1 MNLHFRIHRGTKEIG
16 GSCVEVWT
24 SNTRIIIDMGMPLVD
39 KKREQFNFDKYK
51 NLDIN
56 ELVQQKIL
64 PNIEGIYNSKEKLI
78 EGVFISHSHLDH
90 FGFINFVSEN
100 VKIFLGEATHKIIEI
115 SNIFASS
122 NYQIKK
128 YEYFEKEKSFQIGD
142 FTITPYWNDH
152 SAFDSYSFLIEAN
165 GKSIFYSGD
174 FRDHGRKSKVFK
186 RFLHNA
192 PQNVD
197 YLILE
202 GTTIGRKTIKDKTEI
217 EIEDE
222 LFKVFS
228 ESETINL
235 VYTAGQN
242 IDRLVSIFKATQK
255 AKKLFVIDVYVAKIL
270 TELNKFSK
278 LPYPSNSFNNI
289 KVMFP
294 YYSCKKLKNDGNENV
309 LYQFKKYKITKEEIS
324 NQANNIVMIVRPS
337 MKKDLEKINNLKNG
351 NLIYSM
357 WEGYLQKDYTSKF
370 IDYLKNLNFKIYKIH
385 TSGHADI
392 SSLQKLVNA
401 INPKNIIPIHT
412 FEGDSYHKYFNSTIT
427 QCKDEEEIS
436 V

>member
-1 MNLHFRIHRGTKEIG
+1 MNFKIHRGTKEIG

-39 KKREQFNFDKYK
+39 ANRDQFNFKKYE
-51 NLDIN
+51 NLTTR
-56 ELVQQKIL
+56 ELIKQNIL
-64 PNIEGIYNSKEKLI
+64 PDIKGLYNDNQNLVA
-78 EGVFISHSHLDH
+78 GVLISHSHLDH
-90 FGFINFVSEN
+90 FGLMNYVS
-100 VKIFLGEATHKIIEI
+100 KDIKTYLGEATHKLIEI
-115 SNIFASS
+115 SNIFTHS
-122 NYQIKK
+122 NYQLTNFTYFKK
-128 YEYFEKEKSFQIGD
+128 EEFFQIGD
-142 FTITPYWNDH
+142 FKITPYWNDH

-165 GKSIFYSGD
+165 GKSVFYSGD

-197 YLILE
+197 YLLLE

-228 ESETINL
+228 EPQKINL

-242 IDRLVSIFKATQK
+242 IDRLVSIFKAAQK
-255 AKKLFVIDVYVAKIL
+255 IKKLFVIDVYIAAIL
-270 TELNKFSK
+270 TELSKFSR
-278 LPYPSNSFNNI
+278 LPFPSNSFKNI

-294 YYSCKKLKNDGNENV
+294 YYSCKKLKNEGNENI

-324 NQANNIVMIVRPS
+324 NQANDIVMIVRPS
-337 MKKDLEKINNLKNG
+337 MKIDLEKIDNLKGG

-357 WEGYLQKDYTSKF
+357 WEGYLQNEYTAKF
-370 IDYLKNLNFKIYKIH
+370 IDYFKNINFKIHNIH
-385 TSGHADI
+385 TSGHADLVA
-392 SSLQKLVNA
+392 LQKLVEA
-401 INPKNIIPIHT
+401 IDPKNIIPIHT
-412 FEGDSYHKYFNSTIT
+412 FEGNLYQDIFRSNVI
-427 QCKDEEEIS
+427 QCNDGDVIN

>member
-1 MNLHFRIHRGTKEIG
+1 MFFKIHRGTKEIG

-24 SNTRIIIDMGMPLVD
+24 SNTRIILDMGMPLVD
-39 KKREQFNFDKYK
+39 SKKEQFNFKEFEK
-51 NLDIN
+51 LETK
-56 ELVQQKIL
+56 ELIKQKIL
-64 PNIEGIYNSKEKLI
+64 PDIEGLYDTNGDLI
-78 EGVFISHSHLDH
+78 DGVLISHSHLDH
-90 FGFINFVSEN
+90 FGLMNYVS
-100 VKIFLGEATHKIIEI
+100 KDIKTYLGEATHKLIEI
-115 SNIFASS
+115 SNIFTHS
-122 NYQIKK
+122 NYQITNFTYFKK
-128 YEYFEKEKSFQIGD
+128 EESFQIGD
-142 FTITPYWNDH
+142 FKITPYWNDH

-197 YLILE
+197 YLLLE
-202 GTTIGRKTIKDKTEI
+202 GTTIGRKTIRDKTEI

-228 ESETINL
+228 ESQKINL

-255 AKKLFVIDVYVAKIL
+255 AKKIFVIDVYVAKIL
-270 TELNKFSK
+270 TELSKFSK

-324 NQANNIVMIVRPS
+324 KQANNIVMIVRPS
-337 MKKDLEKINNLKNG
+337 MKTDLKKINNLKGG

-370 IDYLKNLNFKIYKIH
+370 INNLKNLNFNIYNIH

-392 SSLQKLVNA
+392 EALQKIVEA
-401 INPKNIIPIHT
+401 IDPNNIIPIHT
-412 FEGDSYHKYFNSTIT
+412 FEGNSYQDIFRSNVI
-427 QCKDEEEIS
+427 QCNDGDVIN

>member
-1 MNLHFRIHRGTKEIG
+1 MNFKIHRGTEEIG

-24 SNTRIIIDMGMPLVD
+24 SHTRIIIDMGMPLVD
-39 KKREQFNFDKYK
+39 AKREQFNFKEFEK
-51 NLDIN
+51 LETK
-56 ELVQQKIL
+56 ELIKQKIL
-64 PNIEGIYNSKEKLI
+64 PDIEGLYDNNEKLI
-78 EGVFISHSHLDH
+78 DGIIISHSHLDH
-90 FGFINFVSEN
+90 FGFMNYVDT
-100 VKIFLGEATHKIIEI
+100 KIHVYLGEATHKIIEL
-115 SNIFASS
+115 SNIFTSS
-122 NYQIKK
+122 NYQITNFV
-128 YEYFEKEKSFQIGD
+128 YFKKEKSFQIGD
-142 FTITPYWNDH
+142 FKITPYWNNH

-186 RFLHNA
+186 WFLHNA

-197 YLILE
+197 YLLLE
-202 GTTIGRKTIKDKTEI
+202 GTTIGRKSTKDKSEI
-217 EIEDE
+217 EIEAE
-222 LFKVFS
+222 LFKIFS
-228 ESETINL
+228 ESEKINL

-255 AKKLFVIDVYVAKIL
+255 SNKLFVIDVYIAKIL
-270 TELNKFSK
+270 TELSKFSK
-278 LPYPSNSFNNI
+278 LPFPSTSFKNI

-337 MKKDLEKINNLKNG
+337 MKKDLEKIDNLKSG

-357 WEGYLQKDYTSKF
+357 WEGYLQKDYTSQF
-370 IDYLKNLNFKIYKIH
+370 IDYLKNLNFKIYNIH

-392 SSLQKLVNA
+392 EALQKMVDS
-401 INPKNIIPIHT
+401 INPKSIIPIHT
-412 FEGDSYHKYFNSTIT
+412 FEGNLYQNIFRSNVI
-427 QCKDEEEIS
+427 QCDDGELIN